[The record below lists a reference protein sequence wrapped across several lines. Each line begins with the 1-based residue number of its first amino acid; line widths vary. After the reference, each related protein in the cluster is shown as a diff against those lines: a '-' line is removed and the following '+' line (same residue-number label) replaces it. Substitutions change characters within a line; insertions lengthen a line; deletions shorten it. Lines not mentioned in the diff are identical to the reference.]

1 MMTKKR
7 AYYQKRDGT
16 YFLASADDYTRSR
29 YEMLGH
35 RYTTK
40 TDVPSIVMTPT
51 LPKEDQEMLEYLKYF
66 PLVVVEDKPSAVE
79 QSTMPS
85 IVAKVIQLVE
95 DDGYWIGTATELV
108 QKIGE
113 GKVNKLF
120 QYGVLDYLN
129 RSGVQVIR
137 KRSNKK
143 RLIEL
148 SKVDD

>member
-1 MMTKKR
+1 MTKKR

-79 QSTMPS
+79 VSTMPS
-85 IVAKVIQLVE
+85 IASKVIQLVE
-95 DDGYWIGTATELV
+95 DKGSWTGTATELV
-108 QKIGE
+108 QELKE

-120 QYGVLDYLN
+120 DHGVLDYLH
-129 RSGVQVIR
+129 RSGIQVVK
-137 KRSNKK
+137 KRTMDK
-143 RLIEL
+143 RLIQITR
-148 SKVDD
+148 V